1 MKDLKDIFFP
11 EIMLSDCMFLNFL
24 QVGHFQMKRSAN
36 LGLSAGDAVHESSA
50 GAGHHGLEDASTGQE
65 RSCCIF

>member
-1 MKDLKDIFFP
+1 M
-11 EIMLSDCMFLNFL
+11 N
-24 QVGHFQMKRSAN
+24 RSAN
-36 LGLSAGDAVHESSA
+36 LGLCAGNAVHESSA